1 MDGSLPFSRDENGVC
16 GCMKRLPSWTLIYL
30 VAVLLAGCSGASI
43 RSQSPE
49 ETSSEVSSTKLVGN
63 WASPYGMHPL
73 KIEAVGLVT
82 GLVGTGSD
90 PPPGYERSALLN
102 EMQTRGVENPNQV
115 LASGSTSVVLIKGFL
130 RPGIQKGD
138 RFDVEVRTPAR
149 SETTTL
155 RGGWLMETRLREV
168 ANIDAQIHTGQLW
181 ALCEGPVMI
190 DPSADGSDVVAATRG
205 RLLGGGVALRGRTL
219 DLVLRPEHQSVGKA
233 WLVGEA
239 INLRFHTF
247 IDGGKKGVANP
258 KNNEYIELRIHPRY
272 QDNVARY
279 MQVIQSIALRE
290 KPTSRL
296 DRLKL
301 LERQLLDPITADAAA
316 LRLEAI
322 GPEGIPTL
330 KKGLESEDPLVRF
343 YAAESLAYLDESSA
357 SEPLAEAARTEPAF
371 RLFALTA
378 LSAMDDFTAYE
389 ALAGLLS
396 EPSAETRYGA
406 FRALWAM
413 NAKDPLVRGENLGE
427 QFGYHVL
434 RTEGP
439 AMIHLTRSFRP
450 EVVVFGVD
458 QRFETPLTLEAGKE
472 IIITGSQP
480 DQITVS
486 RFSVGKTD
494 EQRVVT
500 SKLDDVIRALVELGG
515 TYPDVVQALQE
526 AKRLKVLPCRLEVDA
541 LPEADRLYVAA
552 ESETQIEVQRP
563 VPNLFPKWSTSTRDQ
578 ESASPDEETEVEE
591 DVATPSPEEGKGRPL
606 RRVLGR
612 IKD

>member
-1 MDGSLPFSRDENGVC
+1 
-16 GCMKRLPSWTLIYL
+16 MKRLPSWTLIAL
-30 VAVLLAGCSGASI
+30 FAVLLAGCSGASI

-49 ETSSEVSSTKLVGN
+49 ETTTETKSTKLVGN
-63 WASPYGMHPL
+63 WASPYGMHPV
-73 KIEAVGLVT
+73 KIEAVGLMT

-102 EMQTRGVENPNQV
+102 EMQTRGVENPNQI
-115 LASGSTSVVLIKGFL
+115 LASGTTSVVLIKGFL

-149 SETTTL
+149 SETSSL
-155 RGGWLMETRLREV
+155 RGGWVMETRLREV

-190 DPSADGSDVVAATRG
+190 DPSADGSNAVGLTRG

-219 DLVLRPEHQSVGKA
+219 GLVLRPEHQSVPKA
-233 WLVGEA
+233 SRVGDV
-239 INLRFHTF
+239 INQRFHTF
-247 IDGGKKGVANP
+247 IDGAKKGVANP

-279 MQVIQSIALRE
+279 MQVIQSIALRDDA
-290 KPTSRL
+290 TSRL

-322 GPEGIPTL
+322 GPEAIPTL
-330 KKGLESEDPLVRF
+330 KKGIESTDPLVRF
-343 YAAESLAYLDESSA
+343 YAAESLAYLDETEA
-357 SEPLAEAARTEPAF
+357 AEPLAEAARTEPAF

-378 LSAMDDFTAYE
+378 LSAMDDFAAYE

-406 FRALWAM
+406 FRSLWAM

-439 AMIHLTRSFRP
+439 AMIHLTRSYRP

-458 QRFETPLTLEAGKE
+458 QHLDTPLSLEAGKE
-472 IIITGSQP
+472 IIITGTNA

-486 RFSVGKTD
+486 RFSVGKSD

-500 SKLDDVIRALVELGG
+500 SKLDDLIRAVVELGG
-515 TYPDVVQALQE
+515 TYPDVVQFLQE

-552 ESETQIEVQRP
+552 ESDSEIEVQRP
-563 VPNLFPKWSTSTRDQ
+563 VPNLFPKGTTSSRDQ
-578 ESASPDEETEVEE
+578 ETTPAAEPTEPEEEE
-591 DVATPSPEEGKGRPL
+591 ESPSPEVTKRRPL
-606 RRVLGR
+606 SRVLGR